1 ILMIKLQ
8 KYSTVRRRFAL
19 PALLAGAV
27 SATLASLGLTSVAI
41 ASSHSDAPLIKL
53 APQANMSDVFSFIT
67 QKEYGQKFLVVEVSV
82 RPFSEPGD
90 GVMYDSF
97 SPDALYSIHLANPVT
112 GAEVERYDF
121 RFTPVDIVKGSYKN
135 PNTIL
140 RY

>member
-1 ILMIKLQ
+1 MNKLQ
-8 KYSTVRRRFAL
+8 QHFAVRRRFAL
-19 PALLAGAV
+19 PVLLAGAV
-27 SATLASLGLTSVAI
+27 FVTVAFFSLTPAAI

-53 APQANMSDVFSFIT
+53 DPQANLTDVYSFIT
-67 QKEYGQKFLVVEVSV
+67 QKEDGQKYLVAEVSV

-121 RFTPVDIVKGSYKN
+121 R
-135 PNTIL
+135 
-140 RY
+140 